1 MTLDQ
6 RVEMLLDCHLLSWV
20 LIEQGIP
27 GSVATDEAKPRIP
40 YACFNLSIV
49 SDCLM
54 IYENQRQPSPL
65 DDGYIKN
72 ISISLGTLIIPILL
86 VASDSEM
93 NSF

>member
-1 MTLDQ
+1 
-6 RVEMLLDCHLLSWV
+6 
-20 LIEQGIP
+20 
-27 GSVATDEAKPRIP
+27 
-40 YACFNLSIV
+40 
-49 SDCLM
+49 M